1 MKFTTEEIMERMN
14 AYVNY
19 AHRIKEI
26 KDLLLDFEIYG
37 DEDVVEAAMRQ
48 QDELLKEIHVIY
60 QERMLPIVEE
70 VARYVGENRHL
81 IEQMRPELAAAGM
94 SQVIDRVERGSEQEE
109 DHEAT
114 SRASALTMG
123 SAFLSSIKDETLKK
137 HV

>member
-37 DEDVVEAAMRQ
+37 DEDVVTAAMRQ
-48 QDELLKEIHVIY
+48 QDELLKEIHTIY
-60 QERMLPIVEE
+60 QDRMLPIVEE
-70 VARYVGENRHL
+70 VARYVNENRHL
-81 IEQMRPELAAAGM
+81 LNQPRPERSAEEL
-94 SQVIDRVERGSEQEE
+94 SQLSGQVEQQQEGTE
-109 DHEAT
+109 DSYSQ

-123 SAFLSSIKDETLKK
+123 SAFLSSIKDEKMKK
-137 HV
+137 HE

>member
-37 DEDVVEAAMRQ
+37 DEDIVTAAMRQ
-48 QDELLKEIHVIY
+48 QDELLKEIHTIY

-70 VARYVGENRHL
+70 VACYVNENRHL
-81 IEQMRPELAAAGM
+81 LNQPRPERSAEEP
-94 SQVIDRVERGSEQEE
+94 SQLSGQVEHHQEGTE
-109 DHEAT
+109 DSYAQ

-123 SAFLSSIKDETLKK
+123 SAFLSSIKDEKLKK
-137 HV
+137 HE